1 MFVQNSMNPLILTK
15 TAKFTLI
22 GTLSAFIS
30 FVGKFQ
36 PQVRLAFVYLY
47 CGTLAVLLIAA
58 LWEGRE
64 QFQDSSEE
72 TLNNLIPSLSSAKP
86 KRQYLLAPN
95 VRLELVIG
103 LVVVTVAALVGA
115 L

>member
-1 MFVQNSMNPLILTK
+1 MNPLILTK

-36 PQVRLAFVYLY
+36 PQVRLFFVYLY
-47 CGTLAVLLIAA
+47 CGTLAILLIAA

-64 QFQDSSEE
+64 QFTQDSPEE
-72 TLNNLIPSLSSAKP
+72 TLTNLIPSFSSTKP

-103 LVVVTVAALVGA
+103 LVVVTIAALVGT

>member
-1 MFVQNSMNPLILTK
+1 MNPIILTK

-30 FVGKFQ
+30 FMGKFQ
-36 PQVRLAFVYLY
+36 PQVRLFFVYLY
-47 CGTLAVLLIAA
+47 CGTLIVLLLAA

-64 QFQDSSEE
+64 QFTQESSEE
-72 TLNNLIPSLSSAKP
+72 TLNTLIPSLTSSKP
-86 KRQYLLAPN
+86 RRQYLLSPN

-103 LVVVTVAALVGA
+103 VVVVTIAALVGS